1 MIRFLF
7 AKFPLIA
14 ALALLVACSANG
26 NTSEINPKELAKQM
40 FVDQGITLPPFT
52 ISENSLGEYGSV
64 DLIKNG
70 NISISLAYQAG
81 DAYNKDD
88 APASGSELLSG
99 VKGAYSYCV
108 VGMDGNLDGD
118 PQLMHLAVPDLDR
131 LIVTILHPADVTTES
146 KSAHLPE
153 VRQFVNDLYTQK
165 GGAKAGTFRDG
176 SPTTYYVYGGW
187 LWRGEAS
194 DNAVLL
200 CAYPI
205 IHQS

>member
-1 MIRFLF
+1 MICFSLTRCPLF
-7 AKFPLIA
+7 A
-14 ALALLVACSANG
+14 ALTLLVACSASSKTNEVTP
-26 NTSEINPKELAKQM
+26 NELAKQM
-40 FVDQGITLPPFT
+40 FVDQGVTLPPFT
-52 ISENSLGEYGSV
+52 ISDNSLGKYGSV
-64 DLIKNG
+64 DLIKHG
-70 NISISLAYQAG
+70 NILISLGYQAG

-88 APASGSELLSG
+88 VPATANELLSG
-99 VKGAYSYCV
+99 VKGSYSYCV
-108 VGMDGNLDGD
+108 SGMNGNLDGD

-131 LIVTILHPADVTTES
+131 LIIALLHPDAVTTES
-146 KSAHLPE
+146 KSTHIPE
-153 VRQFVNDLYTQK
+153 VREFVTNLYSQK

-205 IHQS
+205 IH